1 MTQPKMTVWQA
12 IDALTQQIP
21 FSKTKIENL
30 LSTRLIETDE
40 GGNDVF
46 QFFKSNPIK
55 LSDGVV
61 IENVDLRIK
70 RTGPHSGFLVL
81 SVGGSCIGIDAVR
94 THYSDLRITDTPRGH
109 SLDEVTSHS
118 ASLPW
123 GELSFSFKE
132 RNPNCLSSVAFDP
145 KKADASNGAR

>member
-1 MTQPKMTVWQA
+1 MTQPKMTLWQA
-12 IDALTQQIP
+12 IDALAKQIP
-21 FSKTKIENL
+21 FSKIKIENL
-30 LSTRLIETDE
+30 FSTQLAETDE

-55 LSDGVV
+55 VSEGVA

-70 RTGPHSGFLVL
+70 RAGPHPGFLVL
-81 SVGGSCIGIDAVR
+81 SIGGNCIGIDAVR
-94 THYSDLRITDTPRGH
+94 AHYNELKITDTPRGH

-118 ASLPW
+118 AMLQW

-132 RNPNCLSSVAFDP
+132 RNPNCLASVAFDP
-145 KKADASNGAR
+145 K

>member
-1 MTQPKMTVWQA
+1 MTRPKMTVWQA

-30 LSTRLIETDE
+30 LSTQLIETDE

-61 IENVDLRIK
+61 IEDVDLRIK
-70 RTGPHSGFLVL
+70 RTGPHPGFLVL
-81 SVGGSCIGIDAVR
+81 SVGGSCIGIDTVR

-145 KKADASNGAR
+145 RKADAGSGAR

>member
-1 MTQPKMTVWQA
+1 MTQSKMTVWQA

-30 LSTRLIETDE
+30 LSTQLTETDD

-46 QFFKSNPIK
+46 QFFKSNPVK
-55 LSDGVV
+55 LSDGVM

-70 RTGPHSGFLVL
+70 RAGPHPGFLVL
-81 SVGGSCIGIDAVR
+81 NIGGSCIGIDVVR
-94 THYSDLRITDTPRGH
+94 SHYGDLKITDTPRGR
-109 SLDEVTSHS
+109 SPDEVTSHS
-118 ASLPW
+118 AMLRW

-132 RNPNCLSSVAFDP
+132 RNPNCLASIAFDP
-145 KKADASNGAR
+145 KKAD

>member
-1 MTQPKMTVWQA
+1 MTQQKMTLWQA
-12 IDALTQQIP
+12 IDALVKQIP
-21 FSKTKIENL
+21 FSKAKIENL
-30 LSTRLIETDE
+30 LSTQLTETAE

-61 IENVDLRIK
+61 IENVDLRVK
-70 RTGPHSGFLVL
+70 RAGPHPGFLVL
-81 SVGGSCIGIDAVR
+81 SVGGGCIGIDAVR
-94 THYSDLRITDTPRGH
+94 AHYKDLKITDTPRGH

-118 ASLPW
+118 TMLGW

-132 RNPNCLSSVAFDP
+132 RNPNCLASVAFDP
-145 KKADASNGAR
+145 K